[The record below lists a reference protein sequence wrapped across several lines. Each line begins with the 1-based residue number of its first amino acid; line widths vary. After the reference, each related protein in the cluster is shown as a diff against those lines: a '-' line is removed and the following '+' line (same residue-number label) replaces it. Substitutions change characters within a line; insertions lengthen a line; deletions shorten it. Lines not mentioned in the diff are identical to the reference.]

1 MTEQPPRSRDTEPD
15 TDPPVDEKP
24 VEEAAAVDAPVEP
37 EPEPEPEPVTENV
50 AAAPLAGLP
59 RVRAALRP
67 HVSRSQ
73 LVVAVLLAV
82 LGFAAA
88 VQVRSLNTDR
98 TLQTARESDL
108 IRILDDVTDRS
119 ERLEAET
126 RELETTRNE
135 LRFGSDRA
143 QTALEEAQRRAEAL
157 GILAGTLPAH
167 GPGIHLTIRDP
178 QRRVEAATL
187 LDTLQELRAADA
199 EAVQI
204 NDVRVSASTNFL
216 DDEAGSVRIDGIR
229 VRAPYVF
236 KVIGDPDTLAPAL
249 RIPGGVLALLDEKG
263 ADVDVQSRTDVEID
277 ALRTVSAPEYAR
289 PAQDD

>member
-1 MTEQPPRSRDTEPD
+1 MSEHPPRPKQLDADVDVDVDSDAATPETPEAEPATEP
-15 TDPPVDEKP
+15 PRGEQ
-24 VEEAAAVDAPVEP
+24 ESAE
-37 EPEPEPEPVTENV
+37 
-50 AAAPLAGLP
+50 APLSGIP

-67 HVSRSQ
+67 HLSRSQ
-73 LVVAVLLAV
+73 LVVAVLLGV

-88 VQVRSLNTDR
+88 VQVRSLDTDL
-98 TLQTARESDL
+98 TLQTARASDL

-126 RELETTRNE
+126 RELEATRNE

-143 QTALEEAQRRAEAL
+143 QTALEEARRRAEAL

-167 GPGIHLTIRDP
+167 GPGIHLTIQDP
-178 QRRVEAATL
+178 EKRVDAATL

-204 NDVRVSASTNFL
+204 NDVRVSASTHFL
-216 DDEAGSVRIDGIR
+216 DDRPGSVRIDGVR
-229 VRAPYVF
+229 VQAPYVF
-236 KVIGDPDTLAPAL
+236 KVVGDPETLGPAL
-249 RIPGGVLALLDEKG
+249 RIPGGVLAVLDERG
-263 ADVDVQSRTDVEID
+263 AKAQVEARRDVKID

-289 PAQDD
+289 PAQTD